1 LNLIDSLIPFH
12 LTIGKSWNMI
22 SPQNIF
28 RHELIGLSVLITE
41 SSNSDLIGIKGKVV
55 DETKNTIKIEK
66 INGDEVLIPKNVA
79 TFHFIL
85 KDGNV
90 VELEGRILMARP
102 EDRIKKKFR
111 KYW

>member
-1 LNLIDSLIPFH
+1 
-12 LTIGKSWNMI
+12 MI

-28 RHELIGLSVLITE
+28 RHELIGLSVEITA

-55 DETKNTIKIEK
+55 DETKNTLKIEK

-79 TFHFIL
+79 TFNFTLKGGDIVEIEGKIL
-85 KDGNV
+85 V
-90 VELEGRILMARP
+90 ARP

>member
-1 LNLIDSLIPFH
+1 
-12 LTIGKSWNMI
+12 MI
-22 SPQNIF
+22 NPQNIF
-28 RHELIGLSVLITE
+28 RHELIGLSVKIIE

-55 DETKNTIKIEK
+55 DETKYTLKIEK
-66 INGDEVLIPKNVA
+66 EDGKEVLIPKNVA

-85 KDGNV
+85 NDGKI
-90 VELEGRILMARP
+90 VEIEGKILMARP